1 MCGRF
6 YIDDHTI
13 KEIANVAPETN
24 DAFWKGKCG
33 DIYPSQSALVLTG
46 RTAHLSAEEMKWGF
60 PQYQRKAWLSM
71 QEPRPSWSGICSE
84 KAYGAGGVSFQQG
97 SIMNGMPEK

>member
-46 RTAHLSAEEMKWGF
+46 RTAHLSAEEMK
-60 PQYQRKAWLSM
+60 
-71 QEPRPSWSGICSE
+71 
-84 KAYGAGGVSFQQG
+84 
-97 SIMNGMPEK
+97 